1 MLPSHSAFVMRSWLQ
16 AARDGDVEAL
26 QLLASCGANAD
37 APDYNGRTALH
48 MAAAEGRKLSIYCL
62 LSRYYSNPHAESCH
76 EFVHPCTCACVHSK
90 ADVSVRQKHSVSTT
104 GAMRRWAPATGGAA
118 QPLVTPCAAIMW
130 TARACSASLMTWAR
144 CQMPSLK
151 R

>member
-1 MLPSHSAFVMRSWLQ
+1 MRSWLQ

-62 LSRYYSNPHAESCH
+62 LSRCADPLYCVPTYGIICTALQGDVLPSARGRSSTMVADYKSASPRHASD
-76 EFVHPCTCACVHSK
+76 K
-90 ADVSVRQKHSVSTT
+90 
-104 GAMRRWAPATGGAA
+104 WAQAVLFLQLTWVFSHASMFFIF
-118 QPLVTPCAAIMW
+118 PLV
-130 TARACSASLMTWAR
+130 CSA
-144 CQMPSLK
+144 
-151 R
+151 